1 MGREP
6 MGGVRYGNLWVAV
19 RCGNRWVAEMEAE
32 SLWGPR
38 MYWGR
43 KVREPMGG
51 RKVRE
56 PMGGRDGGREPMG
69 AENLWGP

>member
-1 MGREP
+1 MGA
-6 MGGVRYGNLWVAV
+6 VRCGNLWVAV
-19 RCGNRWVAEMEAE
+19 RCGNRWVAEMESE

-56 PMGGRDGGREPMG
+56 PMNGRDGGREPMG